1 MQEMSSLTKAT
12 LKFDQGNR
20 QTMFI
25 PFVFVYIFSLLLLII
40 PICMK
45 NERADS
51 LFALFDKSARQN
63 HSKKTVKDG
72 KFGRFFH
79 VFLSECV

>member
-25 PFVFVYIFSLLLLII
+25 PFVFVYIFSLLIDYSY
-40 PICMK
+40 MYEK
-45 NERADS
+45 
-51 LFALFDKSARQN
+51 
-63 HSKKTVKDG
+63 
-72 KFGRFFH
+72 
-79 VFLSECV
+79 

>member
-1 MQEMSSLTKAT
+1 MSLNFLSQISLQVQMSSLTKAT

-40 PICMK
+40 CIY
-45 NERADS
+45 
-51 LFALFDKSARQN
+51 
-63 HSKKTVKDG
+63 
-72 KFGRFFH
+72 
-79 VFLSECV
+79 